1 MVTDMKIFRLSL
13 FNLRKN
19 KKEALAIVFLTFITV
34 FLLGLVV
41 SNISKADKVFDDSFE
56 ATGSVNSFI
65 FFRDGKYREEY
76 KDILEEEYGK
86 KDVREAD
93 CLYAIAARVIGKD
106 GNKIGYNMFLV
117 TEENERK
124 IENFVKEN
132 SLADSETASLKHPV
146 WLPQYFE
153 ISAGYKPGDTFTIIS
168 GGRDYPFVIAGF
180 YETGL
185 GNDTNMGVK
194 LVISDTDYTLLSS
207 IYEEDVILAYDSD
220 SKLPKEE
227 YIEKCEN
234 ESYENLTSS
243 IWIFD
248 QSDLNLMNTQFLDL
262 YMGIAAG
269 LAIITLVAVLFLI
282 RHKIKNDI
290 DDQMQQIGVLEALG
304 YKSSEIS
311 VSYIFEYVI
320 TGGIGAV
327 MGIVC
332 AILCT
337 PVMNMFIRSMLN
349 RSVYGS
355 PDVAMIILVAV
366 IMVILITAFALLKA
380 RVVKKY
386 PPVVAFRRGIKTHH
400 FGRNYL
406 PLKSTKRNINVRLA
420 FKATLRNAA
429 QGIGTGF
436 CIALATVALLFSIS
450 TLAFFDNGYEGLL
463 SLMGIE
469 VNDVS
474 VTVLDGVDVYEFA
487 DELKQLPEVRKALV
501 TQNFHYLSVKGSSQ
515 SGAAQVYDDF
525 TATENI
531 PVYKGRYPEHDNEI
545 AISLV
550 RSKNEGYELGDSI
563 IIEGDGTNKSY
574 VITGIISGMSNSR
587 MNLYLTVD
595 GYKRVCP
602 GSRPDLIQLYLNDGV
617 DRDGFIAKMASIY
630 GAPAADAE
638 SNTAASGSLEERI
651 RSTAEQKI
659 ATLMARY
666 DVKSVDYAIKVGDQM
681 ITGRSSGLMIKDI
694 SSVMDLAKSQMGG
707 YAEAVSAFCGGGAVF
722 IGVTVAVILV
732 MIASS
737 NIRRQRKDLGIM
749 KSMGYSSKDLMTQI
763 ALQFLPSTVISIAIA
778 SGISV
783 VFEKAFWFTL
793 FGVYKAANIP
803 VMIITCI
810 IMVIFCY
817 LVTYLAAGKIKKI
830 SVTELMTE

>member
-1 MVTDMKIFRLSL
+1 MKIFRLSL

-19 KKEALAIVFLTFITV
+19 KKEALAIVFLSFITV
-34 FLLGLVV
+34 LLLGLVV

-56 ATGSVNSFI
+56 ATGSVNNFI
-65 FFRDGKYREEY
+65 LFRDNKYREEY

-86 KDVREAD
+86 EDVRKVD

-106 GNKIGYNMFLV
+106 GNNIGYNMFLV

-124 IENFVKEN
+124 IESFVKED
-132 SLADSETASLKHPV
+132 SLTDSEIANITHPV
-146 WLPQYFE
+146 WLPQYYE
-153 ISAGYKPGDTFTIIS
+153 ISSGYKPGDSFTIIS
-168 GGRDYPFVIAGF
+168 GGREYPFVIAGF
-180 YETGL
+180 YESGM
-185 GNDTNMGVK
+185 GNDVNMGVK
-194 LVISDTDYTLLSS
+194 LVISDSDYTLLSL
-207 IYEEDVILAYDSD
+207 IYEEDVILAYNSGT
-220 SKLPKEE
+220 KLPEEE

-234 ESYENLTSS
+234 ESCEYITSS
-243 IWIFD
+243 IWVFD
-248 QSDLNLMNTQFLDL
+248 QADLKIQNIQFIDL

-269 LAIITLVAVLFLI
+269 LAIITLVAVIFLI

-290 DDQMQQIGVLEALG
+290 DDQMQQIGVLESLG

-311 VSYIFEYVI
+311 ISYIFEYVI
-320 TGGIGAV
+320 TVGTGAV
-327 MGIVC
+327 LGAVC
-332 AILCT
+332 AILST

-349 RSVYGS
+349 RSVHGS
-355 PDVAMIILVAV
+355 LDVAMIILVAV
-366 IMVILITAFALLKA
+366 IMVILITVFALLKA

-406 PLKSTKRNINVRLA
+406 PLKSTKSNVNVRLA
-420 FKATLRNAA
+420 FKSTLRNAA

-450 TLAFFDNGYEGLL
+450 TLAFFANGYEGLL

-474 VTVLDGVDVYEFA
+474 ITVLDGVDAYGFA
-487 DELKQLPEVRKALV
+487 DELQQFPEVRKALV
-501 TQNFHYLSVKGSSQ
+501 TYNFHYLSVKDSNY

-525 TATENI
+525 TVCENI
-531 PVYKGRYPEHDNEI
+531 PVFKGRYPEHDNEI

-550 RSKNEGYELGDSI
+550 RSETEGYEIGDSI
-563 IIEGDGTNKSY
+563 IVEGDVTNKSY
-574 VITGIISGMSNSR
+574 VITGIISEMSNSR
-587 MNLYLTVD
+587 MNLYLTID

-602 GSRPDLIQLYLNDGV
+602 NSRPDLVQIYLNEGV
-617 DRDGFIAKMASIY
+617 DKDEFIAKLASIY
-630 GAPAADAE
+630 GAPATDAE
-638 SNTAASGSLEERI
+638 GETKVSGTLEERI

-659 ATLMARY
+659 ASLLATY
-666 DVKSVDYAIKVGDQM
+666 GVKSVDYAIKVGDQM
-681 ITGRSSGLMIKDI
+681 ITGRSGGLVIKDI
-694 SSVMDLAKSQMGG
+694 SSVKDLAKSQMGG
-707 YAEAVSAFCGGGAVF
+707 YAEAISAFCAIGNVF
-722 IGVTVAVILV
+722 IAVTVAVILV
-732 MIASS
+732 MIATS

-783 VFEKAFWFTL
+783 LFEKAFWLTL

-830 SVTELMTE
+830 SVNELMTE